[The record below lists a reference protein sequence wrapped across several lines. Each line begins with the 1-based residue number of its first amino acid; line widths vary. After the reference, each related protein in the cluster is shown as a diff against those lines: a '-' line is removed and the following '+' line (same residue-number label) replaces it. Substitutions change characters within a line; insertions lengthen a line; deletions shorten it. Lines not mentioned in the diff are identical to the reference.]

1 MKRYWFLGFLFFVL
15 AGLSTA
21 QDVITTRDGKDIKAK
36 VLEISSTEIKYLDFE
51 NMEGPTYV
59 LDRSEVRI
67 IRYQNG
73 KNELFADDTMPQ
85 KDTCEPTP
93 QAMVTEGMEYKKYC
107 SLYDPRNYTRQ
118 PGDTYNPSLAGVMSF
133 FIPGLGQ
140 CICDEWGRGLAFF
153 GADVIVSL
161 TTINAVA
168 QASQRPNTPRVVF
181 AAAMSA
187 FSLTTGIWNIV
198 DAVRVAKI
206 KNMYYRDIME
216 LKSTVSYG
224 VTPYVSYIELPG
236 NSSPAFGLSFQVSF

>member
-1 MKRYWFLGFLFFVL
+1 M
-15 AGLSTA
+15 A

-51 NMEGPTYV
+51 NMEGPTYI
-59 LDRSEVRI
+59 LDRSEVLI

-73 KNELFADDTMPQ
+73 KNEVFVDDIMPQ
-85 KDTCEPTP
+85 KETCKPTP
-93 QAMVTEGMEYKKYC
+93 KAMVTEGMKYKDYRP
-107 SLYDPRNYTRQ
+107 LYNHRNYTRQ
-118 PGDTYNPSLAGVMSF
+118 ASDAYSPALAGVASF

-140 CICDEWGRGLAFF
+140 CICDEWGRGLAFL
-153 GADVIVSL
+153 GADIVVSL
-161 TTINAVA
+161 MTINAVA
-168 QASQRPNTPRVVF
+168 QASRNPNNPSFVY

-206 KNMYYRDIME
+206 KNMYYRDIKE

-224 VTPYVSYIELPG
+224 ITPYVSYIELPG